1 MALCVTIFI
10 GDASV
15 GGFVDVV
22 IGDETW
28 LDATASPWEAIV
40 LAFVAAHTETRN
52 VLSWQK
58 ISIFG
63 NIEARN
69 LLFSFCARQTPNG
82 LSVCHIILKKELFGQ
97 RFPKMSGNK

>member
-1 MALCVTIFI
+1 MRHGWMQQHRRGRPLF
-10 GDASV
+10 
-15 GGFVDVV
+15 
-22 IGDETW
+22 
-28 LDATASPWEAIV
+28 L
-40 LAFVAAHTETRN
+40 LVAAHTETRN